1 MKSPVQ
7 NTRIS
12 PRLEQGEHVD
22 QPVYLTR
29 LLRQKVL
36 LAVGLVASIAVG
48 VFAGFTLENGE
59 LIPRASRVYTATA
72 DVLLSSQSPTF
83 YQVEIP
89 GVTQALPQAPE
100 GEEQA
105 PAQELIVQEPV
116 PIDVASNAIVLAYL
130 ASSDAIAADVVGTV
144 GELGDDEDVS
154 AVSRTTQPTGDERF
168 PGRFELPVVQ
178 IGATAQSPGRAES
191 IAGAAVDAFL
201 AMVVAQQTE
210 LGLPE
215 DIRIVPEVL
224 TEPVADEGEGSNP
237 MIPVVIVAF
246 GTFLVVI
253 ALALIVEIVRERLAV
268 RRLARRRTRG
278 PGAAPG
284 ADEAVAEETRS
295 RRDELIGA
303 GSSSGD

>member
-1 MKSPVQ
+1 M
-7 NTRIS
+7 
-12 PRLEQGEHVD
+12 D

-36 LAVGLVASIAVG
+36 LIVGLVASLAVG

-72 DVLLSSQSPTF
+72 NVLLSSQSPTF

-89 GVTQALPQAPE
+89 GVTQALPQAAE
-100 GEEQA
+100 GEQQA

-116 PIDVASNAIVLAYL
+116 PIDVASNAIILAYL
-130 ASSDAIAADVVGTV
+130 ASSDAIETDVVAAV

-178 IGATAQSPGRAES
+178 IGATAQSPGRAEA

-201 AMVVAQQTE
+201 AMIAAQQTE

-215 DIRIVPEVL
+215 DIRIEPELL
-224 TEPVADEGEGSNP
+224 TEPVADEGVGSNP

-246 GTFLVVI
+246 GAFLVVL
-253 ALALIVEIVRERLAV
+253 ALALVVEIVRERLAL
-268 RRLARRRTRG
+268 RRLARLRTRG
-278 PGAAPG
+278 PAA
-284 ADEAVAEETRS
+284 ATDLDEVDAEAS
-295 RRDELIGA
+295 RQRATTKSDELIGA
-303 GSSSGD
+303 RSSSGD